1 MSEPNFS
8 QREGIEPLKKKPQ
21 IKSMDIDL
29 RNGLWNIVS
38 RHYFPVYYSDLD
50 KHYELHDLFVRIY
63 EDFFKEASDE
73 IPDKVYE
80 ARKIIRDTFYSIEY
94 NKVYDFVE
102 FLGKF
107 PNQTHIRNTYAE
119 EINAIL
125 NREFSGYVFVSGKIM
140 PRISEREILE
150 IEKAAAGPL
159 HSVNEHI
166 KQAIALLSNKEK
178 PDYRNSIK
186 ESISAV
192 ESILQKIT
200 GSSNVDLHKALD
212 LLKKQGNITVPPPLL
227 GAIDQIYGYA
237 SSFQGIRHAKPYQ
250 TQDDATQEEALF
262 MVSWCSAFVNFLVVK
277 SEKSK
282 IVL

>member
-21 IKSMDIDL
+21 IKSMDVNL
-29 RNGLWNIVS
+29 RNGLWNTVS
-38 RHYFPVYYSDLD
+38 RHYFPVYYSALD

-73 IPDKVYE
+73 IPDIAYD
-80 ARKIIRDTFYSIEY
+80 ARKIIRDTFYNLEWD
-94 NKVYDFVE
+94 KVYNFIE

-107 PNQTHIRNTYAE
+107 INQSHIRNTYAE
-119 EINAIL
+119 DINAIL

-140 PRISEREILE
+140 PRISKQEISE

-166 KQAIALLSNKEK
+166 KQAIALISNKDK

-192 ESILQKIT
+192 ESICQKIT
-200 GSSNVDLHKALD
+200 GLSNADLHKTLD
-212 LLKKQGNITVPPPLL
+212 HLKKQGNITVPAPLL

-262 MVSWCSAFVNFLVVK
+262 MLSWCSAFVNYLLVK
-277 SEKSK
+277 SERAK